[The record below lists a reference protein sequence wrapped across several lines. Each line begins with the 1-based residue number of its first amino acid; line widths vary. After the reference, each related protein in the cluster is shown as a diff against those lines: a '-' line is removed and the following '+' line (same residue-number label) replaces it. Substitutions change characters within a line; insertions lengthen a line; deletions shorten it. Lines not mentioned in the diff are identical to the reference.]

1 MKAWRAVFVLAVVA
15 CFSGRA
21 QADGSNPV
29 VAAYDV
35 TGTLTIVGNS
45 GCTGACTENVAYSF
59 TLDYTSTSSSPVFTS
74 YDPVQ
79 QGSFSIGSSGPLN
92 LDTGNCCSNFA
103 PSSGLLEITNGVT
116 PGTTDGYDEIDVQ
129 LIFGANPSAP
139 PTLGYADIFAC
150 ESTSCVHNF
159 SPYGT
164 QTYGQAISITDAT
177 LSSTAVPEPPVW
189 MLLLSGLLMVGLL
202 RVAYTVYGQRQ
213 AARLAPL
220 A

>member
-1 MKAWRAVFVLAVVA
+1 MKTWRAVFFLAVVA
-15 CFSGRA
+15 GFAGRA

-59 TLDYTSTSSSPVFTS
+59 TLDYTSTSNSPIFTS

-79 QGSFSIGSSGPLN
+79 QGSFSISSSGPLN

-116 PGTTDGYDEIDVQ
+116 PGNTDGYDEIDVQ
-129 LIFGANPSAP
+129 LLFGANPSTP
-139 PTLGYADIFAC
+139 PALGYAEIFAC
-150 ESTSCVHNF
+150 ESTTCVQNF

-164 QTYGQAISITDAT
+164 QTYGQAISIADAT
-177 LSSTAVPEPPVW
+177 LNATAVPEPPVW
-189 MLLLSGLLMVGLL
+189 MLLLSGLLVVGLL
-202 RVAYTVYGQRQ
+202 RVAYTTYGQRQ